1 MFKSLQYCKSFQG
14 AKMDDLF
21 EKLRKVQLAERRH
34 ATLTEINSDAYAE
47 IRARLCELEAGLSDR
62 QPEEQREYA
71 SLSHIAKDIVFR
83 RKQKIVAKAQR
94 DLSNNQIS
102 SEGLAAEERDFYL
115 SLIGLLK
122 NLDSVFSGNAPA
134 KPVAAKPQTQAE
146 TAFAAVADAITL
158 RVKMLSDIPE
168 FLSSSFE
175 TLGPF
180 SKSQVLELPKEDAD
194 LLVGRNL
201 AAVAE

>member
-1 MFKSLQYCKSFQG
+1 
-14 AKMDDLF
+14 MDDLF

-47 IRARLCELEAGLSDR
+47 IRTRLCELEAGLSDR
-62 QPEEQREYA
+62 QPEEQREYS

-102 SEGLAAEERDFYL
+102 SEGLAAEEREFYL

-122 NLDSVFSGNAPA
+122 NLDSVFSSPATA
-134 KPVAAKPQTQAE
+134 KPVAAKPQQSQKDSAI
-146 TAFAAVADAITL
+146 AAAVEALTL

-180 SKSQVLELPKEDAD
+180 AKSQVLELPKEDAD
-194 LLVGRNL
+194 LLVSRNL
-201 AAVAE
+201 AAMAE